1 MARFLIEVPHPAERI
16 ACIDAVEVL
25 LKTGSH
31 FVTKAEFGCYDGVH
45 SGWIIVDVDSK
56 EEARGI
62 IPAQYRAQARIVGLN
77 MFSLEELEK
86 LRRYHSQ

>member
-1 MARFLIEVPHPAERI
+1 VARFLIEVPHPAEKI

-31 FVTKAEFGCYDGVH
+31 FVTSAEFGCYDGVH
-45 SGWIIVDVDSK
+45 SGWIVVDVDSK

-62 IPAQYRAQARIVGLN
+62 VPAQYRAQASIVGLN
-77 MFSLEELEK
+77 KFSLEELEE
-86 LRRYHSQ
+86 LRRHHK